1 MSVWC
6 NNEWNKIGELRS
18 GLLQMARNCSCD
30 ILGMVRGTVSSPTAL
45 LSSLEN
51 LDLFAGPAAMQQTV
65 TKQTDTLI
73 QNISLHNDHI
83 KAWKMWPT
91 DVNSI
96 QQKPTSALRQKP
108 VALTGVQLL
117 HPSQQWG
124 LENTTCY
131 FSVLLK
137 HVNNRT
143 TYCTPVLQ
151 VISCARFSQNIL
163 QQSWHTDPGR
173 TTISQKKQRMMRML
187 IK

>member
-1 MSVWC
+1 
-6 NNEWNKIGELRS
+6 
-18 GLLQMARNCSCD
+18 MARNCSCD

-96 QQKPTSALRQKP
+96 QQKPTSALRQKL

-117 HPSQQWG
+117 HPSQQ
-124 LENTTCY
+124 
-131 FSVLLK
+131 
-137 HVNNRT
+137 
-143 TYCTPVLQ
+143 
-151 VISCARFSQNIL
+151 
-163 QQSWHTDPGR
+163 
-173 TTISQKKQRMMRML
+173 
-187 IK
+187 